1 MIRTLTSQ
9 CRIAGSACMLVNTM
23 RLEELE
29 NDPVVQ
35 MMINKGFLAYAV
47 SYSFDLLWRLRFV
60 SSGTNV

>member
-1 MIRTLTSQ
+1 
-9 CRIAGSACMLVNTM
+9 M